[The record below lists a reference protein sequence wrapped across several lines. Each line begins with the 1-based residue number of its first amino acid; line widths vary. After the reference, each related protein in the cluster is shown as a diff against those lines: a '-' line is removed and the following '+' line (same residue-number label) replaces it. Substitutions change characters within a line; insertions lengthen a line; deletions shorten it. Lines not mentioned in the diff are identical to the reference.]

1 MRRLSISLAV
11 LLALSLINPTL
22 TKAQFKQNKN
32 APSITDRI
40 GTPYSATSSIFSFID
55 PSKFHMQQSYS
66 LSFISNGSQS
76 GSLGL
81 YTNRL
86 SYTINQNLQLIAD
99 IGYLHQPFS
108 SLGNM
113 PLSLDKGQLLYGGEI
128 RYKPTENSLIQL
140 RFENAPSYLWQR
152 NSNYNYYYSPYY
164 YGY

>member
-11 LLALSLINPTL
+11 LLALSLLNPTL
-22 TKAQFKQNKN
+22 TQAQFRQDKN
-32 APSITDRI
+32 APSISDRI
-40 GTPYSATSSIFSFID
+40 GTPYSPTTSIFSFID

-66 LSFISNGSQS
+66 LSFISSGNTS

-81 YTNRL
+81 YTNRI

-113 PLSLDKGQLLYGGEI
+113 PLSLDKGQLLYGGEL
-128 RYKPTENSLIQL
+128 RYRPTENSLIQL

-152 NSNYNYYYSPYY
+152 NSNYNYFNSPYR